1 VKRFKSISISYKTA
15 DIELRERVSFSE
27 EGTRRFLKT
36 CQEVLGLNEI
46 LVLSTCNRTEV
57 HYVADQNLKSQLCG
71 LINIHQNLESSCEP
85 HFSEYEGIEAVKH
98 LYEVALGVDSMV
110 LGDIQITNQVKNAY
124 QWAADEGTAGPFL
137 HRLLHS
143 IFYTNKRVVQ
153 ETELRDGTAS
163 TASVASD
170 LIKQY
175 VLGFENPTVLILGLG
190 EIGQTVAEN
199 LKGIKANIRI
209 VNRTK
214 SKAEELANVLGYEV
228 GFFNEIQKEV
238 LGANVVISA
247 MRMDQPIVTVATLGN
262 STSPKLMIDLSVPR
276 SIDESVE
283 KVGGV
288 LLYNV
293 DQLDQKASETL
304 QRRKSSLPMVNLIID
319 ESVADLEDWTQEM
332 EVSPTI
338 KKLKNALEDIR
349 KEEMARYL
357 SVLNE
362 KEAAILDKA
371 TKGIVQKLM
380 KLPVLQLKAACKRG
394 DADSLVEVLNDL
406 FNLEKV
412 TAPKAE

>member
-1 VKRFKSISISYKTA
+1 MKRFKSISISYKTA

-27 EGTRRFLKT
+27 EGTRKFLRT
-36 CQEVLGLNEI
+36 CQEMLGLNEI
-46 LVLSTCNRTEV
+46 IVLSTCNRTEV
-57 HYVADQNLKSQLCG
+57 HYIADDDLKSQLCG
-71 LINIHQNLESSCEP
+71 LINIYHNLETSCEP
-85 HFSEYEGIEAVKH
+85 HFLSYEGNDAVKH

-124 QWAADEGTAGPFL
+124 QWAADEATAGPFL

-175 VLGFENPTVLILGLG
+175 VVGFENPTVLVLGLG

-199 LKGIKANIRI
+199 LKGIKANIRV

-214 SKAEELANVLGYEV
+214 SKAEELANTLGYQV
-228 GFFNEIQKEV
+228 GYYNEIEKEI
-238 LGANVVISA
+238 LAANVVVSA
-247 MRMDQPIVTVATLGN
+247 MRADQPIITAETLGK

-283 KVGGV
+283 LVGGI

-304 QRRKSSLPMVNLIID
+304 ERRKSSLPQVDQIID
-319 ESVADLEDWTQEM
+319 ESIAELEDWTQEM

-349 KEEMARYL
+349 REEMARYI
-357 SVLNE
+357 SVLSE

-371 TKGIVQKLM
+371 TKGMIQKVM

-394 DADSLVEVLNDL
+394 EAETLVEVLNDL
-406 FNLEKV
+406 FNLEKE
-412 TAPKAE
+412 TATKAD